1 MRKTDNSTRFRDGTA
16 HFDGTANYHKGCC
29 DDGASANDMTEIVWT
44 GKESTY
50 SDPDAEALK
59 DDLAQSNEHVLID
72 CKRNQSES
80 GYVRVVLNW
89 QTLFF
94 IC

>member
-1 MRKTDNSTRFRDGTA
+1 
-16 HFDGTANYHKGCC
+16 
-29 DDGASANDMTEIVWT
+29 MTEIVWT

-72 CKRNQSES
+72 CQGNQSES
-80 GYVRVVLNW
+80 GYVRLVLN
-89 QTLFF
+89 
-94 IC
+94 